1 MTDTKSK
8 PPSLRDLV
16 CVGKWHAR
24 FGPYGVMVSS
34 ATWVPAP
41 RPRGA
46 VRVLPEPCDDLLG
59 RHFEVAAV
67 LEALRAGSR
76 VNVWGECG
84 IGKTSLLRQVSHW
97 AAAEFDDR
105 PVVFATAARKPLED
119 HLHEIH
125 GCLFESAT
133 PAKWRGDQVR
143 EQLRTAQAVL
153 VIDDMT
159 LKDSDLADLLW
170 ALSESLVVVASPDLR
185 NDPSLAPIGLDGLD
199 TESAIELFLRGLGE
213 HHFGP
218 GEPEEIRRLTG
229 AELLRGH
236 PLQVLQAAA
245 LVRYGRHTITELTR
259 MLQFGDPADRLAQE
273 CLNAL
278 SPDERQIVAVLALAA
293 GNYLPADLA
302 AHMSPTEH
310 VLDHLYVLRQ
320 RRVIDNRWDWF
331 GLPVCS
337 VGEPLQLIVPSLDLG
352 FALRGL
358 VIWLQQPEISAE
370 ELMSVS
376 GCVLAVLQFAR
387 EADEWESALE
397 IVRAIE
403 PALFIGGRW
412 EQWRA
417 VLRIGVQAA
426 EQLGNDGYRAYC
438 LHQLGSRA
446 LCLSSREQAARLL
459 TQAASLR
466 SGRHAREARSVTAHN
481 LALITPRRRWPHSIA
496 TTAAAAVILA
506 AGGLAA
512 VSHFFHPSRSL
523 LLLPPQS
530 SSVPGLST
538 SGSATPS
545 FGSISPVKTPSS
557 ASPSASATP
566 GFTLVPPQFPEVATS
581 QPTFSPTSR
590 PGERRTQGTV
600 VVVSAVSPM
609 SGPDA
614 GATTVTITG
623 SGFTGATEV
632 DFGGASA
639 LSMTVDSPTQITATS
654 PPGRGTVDVTVVT
667 RNGRSTLHAA
677 DRFTYVAP
685 VLRVT
690 DVSPA
695 SGSGAGGTTV
705 TITGSGFTDAAAVD
719 FGGASATSMAVISDT
734 QITATS
740 PAGTGTV
747 HVTVVTPGGRSATHS
762 ADEFTYVSG

>member
-16 CVGKWHAR
+16 CVGKWQAR
-24 FGPYGVMVSS
+24 FGPHGVMVSP
-34 ATWVPAP
+34 ATWVAAP
-41 RPRGA
+41 RSRGPIQ
-46 VRVLPEPCDDLLG
+46 VLPEPCDDLLG
-59 RHFEVAAV
+59 RHFDVAAV
-67 LEALRAGSR
+67 LEALRAGAR

-84 IGKTSLLRQVSHW
+84 IGKTSLLRQVAHW
-97 AAAEFDDR
+97 AAAEFHDR
-105 PVVFATAARKPLED
+105 AVVFATAARKPLED
-119 HLHEIH
+119 LLHEIH
-125 GCLFESAT
+125 GCLFES
-133 PAKWRGDQVR
+133 PAPTKWRGDQVR
-143 EQLRTAQAVL
+143 DQLRAARAVV

-159 LKDSDLADLLW
+159 LTDSDLADLLW

-185 NDPSLAPIGLDGLD
+185 NDPTLVPIGLDGLD

-213 HHFGP
+213 HHLGP

-229 AELLRGH
+229 AEQLRGH
-236 PLQVLQAAA
+236 PLRVLQAAA
-245 LVRYGRHTITELTR
+245 LVRYGRHTITELAR
-259 MLQFGDPADRLAQE
+259 LLQFGDPADRLAQE

-293 GNYLPADLA
+293 GNYLPPDLA

-320 RRVIDNRWDWF
+320 REVIDSRWNWL

-337 VGEPLQLIVPSLDLG
+337 LGEPLQLIVPSLDLD
-352 FALRGL
+352 FTLRGL
-358 VIWLQQPEISAE
+358 ITWLQQTEVSAE

-417 VLRIGVQAA
+417 VIRIGAQAA
-426 EQLGNDGYRAYC
+426 EHLGNDGYRAYC
-438 LHQLGSRA
+438 LHQLGTRA
-446 LCLSSREQAARLL
+446 LCLSSREQAVRLL

-496 TTAAAAVILA
+496 KTTAAAVVLA
-506 AGGLAA
+506 AAGLAA

-530 SSVPGLST
+530 SSAPGLST
-538 SGSATPS
+538 SASATPS
-545 FGSISPVKTPSS
+545 FGSVSPAKTPGS
-557 ASPSASATP
+557 ASPSGSATP
-566 GFTLVPPQFPEVATS
+566 GITLAPPQLPQVTTS
-581 QPTFSPTSR
+581 QPTLSPTSR
-590 PGERRTQGTV
+590 PGTHRTTGTV
-600 VVVSAVSPM
+600 MVSAVSPM
-609 SGPDA
+609 SGPAD
-614 GATTVTITG
+614 GATTVTISG

-639 LSMTVDSPTQITATS
+639 LSVTVDSPTQITATS
-654 PPGRGTVDVTVVT
+654 PPGRGTVDITVVT
-667 RNGRSTLHAA
+667 PHGRSARHAV

-685 VLRVT
+685 ILRVT

-695 SGSGAGGTTV
+695 SGSEAGGTTV

-719 FGGASATSMAVISDT
+719 FGGTSATSMTVISDT

-747 HVTVVTPGGRSATHS
+747 HVTVITPGGRSATS
-762 ADEFTYVSG
+762 TADEFSYVSG

>member
-1 MTDTKSK
+1 MTETMSK

-16 CVGKWHAR
+16 CVGNWQAR
-24 FGPYGVMVSS
+24 FGPHGVMVSS

-46 VRVLPEPCDDLLG
+46 IRVLPEPFDELLG
-59 RHFEVAAV
+59 RHYDVAAV

-84 IGKTSLLRQVSHW
+84 IGKTSLLRQVAHW
-97 AAAEFDDR
+97 AAAEFGDR

-119 HLHEIH
+119 LLHEIH

-133 PAKWRGDQVR
+133 PAKWRADQVR
-143 EQLRTAQAVL
+143 EQLRRAQAVV

-159 LKDSDLADLLW
+159 MKDAELADLLW

-185 NDPSLAPIGLDGLD
+185 NDPSLAPIELDGLD
-199 TESAIELFLRGLGE
+199 SESAIELFLRGLGD
-213 HHFGP
+213 HYFGP
-218 GEPEEIRRLTG
+218 VEPEAVRRLTG
-229 AELLRGH
+229 PELLRGH

-245 LVRYGRHTITELTR
+245 LVASGRHTIIELTR
-259 MLQFGDPADRLAQE
+259 VLQFGDPADRLAQE

-278 SPDERQIVAVLALAA
+278 SPDERQVVAVLALAA

-302 AHMSPTEH
+302 ARMTPTEH

-320 RRVIDNRWDWF
+320 RHVIDNRWDWF
-331 GLPVCS
+331 GLPVCA

-358 VIWLQQPEISAE
+358 IAWLHQPDISAE
-370 ELMSVS
+370 ELTSVS

-387 EADEWESALE
+387 EADEWDSALE

-412 EQWRA
+412 DQWRA
-417 VLRIGVQAA
+417 VMRIGVQAA
-426 EQLGNDGYRAYC
+426 GHLGDDGYRAYC

-481 LALITPRRRWPHSIA
+481 LALITPQRRWPRSAA
-496 TTAAAAVILA
+496 TTTAAAVILA

-530 SSVPGLST
+530 PNVPGVST
-538 SGSATPS
+538 PGSATPS
-545 FGSISPVKTPSS
+545 FPSLSPGKTPGS

-566 GFTLVPPQFPEVATS
+566 VFSLAPPVSPVVATI
-581 QPTFSPTSR
+581 QPSSSSPATG
-590 PGERRTQGTV
+590 PGTRQTNATLA
-600 VVVSAVSPM
+600 VSAISPV
-609 SGPDA
+609 SGPAA

-623 SGFTGATEV
+623 SGFTGATQV
-632 DFGGASA
+632 DFGRASA
-639 LSMTVDSPTQITATS
+639 LSMTVDSDTQITATS
-654 PPGRGTVDVTVVT
+654 PPGSGTVDITVVT
-667 RNGRSTLHAA
+667 SKGKSATHAA

-685 VLRVT
+685 ILKVT
-690 DVSPA
+690 GVSPR
-695 SGSGAGGTTV
+695 SGPAAGGTTV
-705 TITGSGFTDAAAVD
+705 TISGSGFTDAGAVD
-719 FGGASATSMAVISDT
+719 FGGTRAVSMTVDSDT

-747 HVTVVTPGGRSATHS
+747 HVIVITPGGRSAASS
-762 ADEFTYVSG
+762 ADKFSYVSG